1 MAYPEKMTREENEM
15 CEVYAR
21 FRLDGCSRDE
31 SIRYMVEIL
40 GTPDTVRVPPPE
52 INCVTDTIF
61 CVA

>member
-21 FRLDGCSRDE
+21 FRLDGCNRDE

-40 GTPDTVRVPPPE
+40 GYKITPRVIDE
-52 INCVTDTIF
+52 IKLNDRHIF
-61 CVA
+61 GF